1 MPMEYTAKNV
11 EAGTDTEI
19 DLELPPECEVIFFND
34 DFTTMDFVVEV
45 LVEIFNKSEDEAV
58 TLMQTVHNNGSAV
71 VGVYT
76 YDIAVTK
83 AGIAT
88 ERAREKGF
96 PLKIEVKLK

>member
-1 MPMEYTAKNV
+1 MPIEYTQQNS
-11 EAGTDTEI
+11 ETEFDNEI

-34 DFTTMDFVVEV
+34 DFTTMEFVVEV
-45 LVEIFNKSEDEAV
+45 LVEVFNKSEDEATV
-58 TLMQTVHNNGSAV
+58 LMQQVHNQGQAV

-88 ERAREKGF
+88 GKAKKQGY
-96 PLKIEVKLK
+96 PLRIEVKLK

>member
-1 MPMEYTAKNV
+1 MYSTKSDIIIFYGVP
-11 EAGTDTEI
+11 
-19 DLELPPECEVIFFND
+19 VIFD
-34 DFTTMDFVVEV
+34 KIHKIEV

>member
-1 MPMEYTAKNV
+1 MPMEYTARNA

-34 DFTTMDFVVEV
+34 DFTTKDFVVEV
-45 LVEIFNKSEDEAV
+45 LIEIFNKSNEEAV
-58 TLMQTVHNNGSAV
+58 TRMEAVHNNGSAV

-83 AGIAT
+83 AGMAT
-88 ERAREKGF
+88 ERARENGF